1 MDEEFS
7 FRCEVRRRDHGGWIY
22 WIYQE
27 DEPRES
33 SQESY
38 TSEHDALLAGFERME
53 ELKRQQAPVKG
64 HR

>member
-1 MDEEFS
+1 MDEELS
-7 FRCEVRRRDHGGWIY
+7 FRCEARRRDHGGWIY

-33 SQESY
+33 SRESY
-38 TSEHDALLAGFERME
+38 ASEHDALLAGFERME
-53 ELKRQQAPVKG
+53 ELKRQHASGKG